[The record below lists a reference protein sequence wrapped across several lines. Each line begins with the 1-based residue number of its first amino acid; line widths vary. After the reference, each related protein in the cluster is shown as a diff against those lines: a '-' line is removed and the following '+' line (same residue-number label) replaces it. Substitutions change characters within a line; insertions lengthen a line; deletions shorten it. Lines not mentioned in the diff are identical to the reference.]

1 MEIFLYAVILLLFI
15 AHYVKTRRRMNRIID
30 ILARLSEEMADVQRR
45 LEDEARVDI
54 RDYEAAIQQ
63 GVENLMSYG
72 VEVAKKGEQR

>member
-30 ILARLSEEMADVQRR
+30 ILARLSDEMADVQKR

>member
-30 ILARLSEEMADVQRR
+30 ILARLSDEMADVQKR

-63 GVENLMSYG
+63 GVENLMGYG
-72 VEVAKKGEQR
+72 VEVAMKGEQR